1 MKGGR
6 DCNHNNYKRRRKC
19 NHTTT
24 TITNGGRV
32 CNHINCERREGVQSQ
47 EFVILTT
54 QIYFR
59 IGVYRLEEV
68 ETFPALKVFTS

>member
-1 MKGGR
+1 MQPQQLWKEGEIATTTIIRKGGSA
-6 DCNHNNYKRRRKC
+6 
-19 NHTTT
+19 TT

-47 EFVILTT
+47 EFLTLTT

-59 IGVYRLEEV
+59 
-68 ETFPALKVFTS
+68 